1 MAEMEEIAVLIDNG
15 VLTLG
20 FNRPEKRNAITG
32 AMYAELADQLNAAAD
47 NDEVGAVLIYGEGDD
62 FTAGNDINDFLNN
75 PPSGD
80 NSNAPVWR
88 FLIAIREFPKPIVA
102 SITGRAVGIG
112 TTLLMHCD
120 YVIAGRGTKLSM
132 PFVNLGLVPEAASS
146 YLLPIIMG
154 HQRASE
160 LLLLGDVFSA
170 EKAREYGLINEVVS
184 DEESPVRGGE
194 VAKQLADQPRN
205 AIRQAKRLIKKAHSQ
220 AVAQTMVE
228 EGKLFQEALVSD
240 EARDAFMNF
249 ISKKGK

>member
-1 MAEMEEIAVLIDNG
+1 MAEMAEIAVLIDNG

-32 AMYAELADQLNAAAD
+32 EMYAELADQLNAAAD

-80 NSNAPVWR
+80 DAPVWR

-170 EKAREYGLINEVVS
+170 EKGREYGLINEVVA

-194 VAKQLADQPRN
+194 IAKQLADQPRN
-205 AIRQAKRLIKKAHSQ
+205 AIREAKRLIKKAHSQ
-220 AVAQTMVE
+220 PVVQTMIE
-228 EGKLFQEALVSD
+228 ESKLFQEALVSD

-249 ISKKGK
+249 TSKKGK